1 MESNDAHTANDR
13 KMTLRA
19 KLSERRAAASHT
31 FSAFEERMSIAPE
44 MAAIS
49 RDDSLKVM
57 LQRIRINAPGV
68 VYGEA
73 TEVAN
78 SGLPAH
84 LSRKLSLV

>member
-1 MESNDAHTANDR
+1 MESGSKHTATDR
-13 KMTLRA
+13 QSVLQSN
-19 KLSERRAAASHT
+19 LSTRRVDAAHK

-49 RDDSLKVM
+49 RDDSLKAM
-57 LQRIRINAPGV
+57 LARIRVNAPGV

-73 TEVAN
+73 TEVTN